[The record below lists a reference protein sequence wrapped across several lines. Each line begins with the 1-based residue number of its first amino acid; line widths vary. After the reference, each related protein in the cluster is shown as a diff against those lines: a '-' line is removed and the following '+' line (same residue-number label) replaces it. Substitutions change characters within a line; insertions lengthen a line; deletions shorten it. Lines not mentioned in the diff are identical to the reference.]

1 MMKLQEL
8 QEKLKNG
15 NIRQDAY
22 NIGDGL
28 PNEAY
33 CLNQVD
39 GKWEVYYSERGEKTG
54 LKIFEDEENAC
65 NYFYLLLRNENS

>member
-1 MMKLQEL
+1 MKLQEL